1 MMGIDTYSCVML
13 MDITNPSLAEITNL
27 LLAFKSQQQNPDN
40 KSVLNLRS
48 IIGGLSFTCERRKI
62 ALVCL

>member
-40 KSVLNLRS
+40 KSVS
-48 IIGGLSFTCERRKI
+48 IIRGLSFTCEHRKI

>member
-1 MMGIDTYSCVML
+1 MGIDTYSCVML

-48 IIGGLSFTCERRKI
+48 INWRIEFYM
-62 ALVCL
+62 

>member
-13 MDITNPSLAEITNL
+13 MDITNPSRAGITNL

-40 KSVLNLRS
+40 ISVLNLRS
-48 IIGGLSFTCERRKI
+48 INWRIEFYM
-62 ALVCL
+62 